1 LVGRIRLL
9 LGLTRLLLI
18 FTNISLFPLLFIFT
32 INTSLRILGLI
43 VRIDG
48 KQVVHQ
54 LLLDR
59 LAQILLNEHMQL
71 SAEGVAPR
79 IALLINLLKRYL
91 AQVLDQFKS
100 WNIARD
106 IQYFLQVS
114 VSCVHEQH
122 H

>member
-1 LVGRIRLL
+1 
-9 LGLTRLLLI
+9 
-18 FTNISLFPLLFIFT
+18 
-32 INTSLRILGLI
+32 
-43 VRIDG
+43 
-48 KQVVHQ
+48 
-54 LLLDR
+54 
-59 LAQILLNEHMQL
+59 MQL

-79 IALLINLLKRYL
+79 VALLIYLLERYL